1 MGLSALSHRLVTEE
15 LARGTLHIV
24 KVPGWPLERNI
35 RIVQLKEAFT
45 SKAVQHFLE
54 MAQRK
59 IPQICLI

>member
-1 MGLSALSHRLVTEE
+1 MGLSALAHRLVREE

-35 RIVQLKEAFT
+35 RIVQLKGAFT

-54 MAQRK
+54 MARRR
-59 IPQICLI
+59 IPQIRFI